1 MTIERPMFPP
11 RREAIETFEPYST
24 PDAFCDSLVR
34 IERLGP
40 CRRLVFA
47 VTENRRH
54 REDGNMSAVVVKL
67 VIPADLMA
75 ELAQAI
81 VADDRSEHGGPVIRL
96 PEDAVAH

>member
-1 MTIERPMFPP
+1 MTLARPMFPP
-11 RREAIETFEPYST
+11 RREAIETVEPFATS
-24 PDAFCDSLVR
+24 DAFCDSLVR

-47 VTENRRH
+47 VTEYSSH
-54 REDGNMSAVVVKL
+54 REDGGVRSIVVKL

-81 VADDRSEHGGPVIRL
+81 VADDRSVHGGPVIRL

>member
-1 MTIERPMFPP
+1 MFPP
-11 RREAIETFEPYST
+11 RREAIETFEPYAT
-24 PDAFCDSLVR
+24 PDAFADSLVR

-47 VTENRRH
+47 ITEYRDNRDDHSMR
-54 REDGNMSAVVVKL
+54 AVVAKL

-81 VADDRSEHGGPVIRL
+81 IADDRSEHGGPVVRL
-96 PEDAVAH
+96 PLNAIAH

>member
-1 MTIERPMFPP
+1 MSIERPLFPP
-11 RREAIETFEPYST
+11 RREAIETFEPYAT

-47 VTENRRH
+47 ITDYRSDRDDNPMR
-54 REDGNMSAVVVKL
+54 AVVVKL

-81 VADDRSEHGGPVIRL
+81 VADDRSEHGGPVVRL
-96 PEDAVAH
+96 PVNAVA

>member
-1 MTIERPMFPP
+1 MTIESPTFPP
-11 RREAIETFEPYST
+11 RREAIETFEPYAT

-47 VTENRRH
+47 VTQHGH
-54 REDGNMSAVVVKL
+54 RDDGAIRAVVVKL

-81 VADDRSEHGGPVIRL
+81 VADDRSEFGGPVIRL
-96 PEDAVAH
+96 SEHAVAH